1 MRRALFV
8 VFAGMGATA
17 ALVPAV
23 LPLLGASVGSPVVAA
38 APTLFAG
45 LLVGV
50 LAAPLLAGRL
60 PIGSVLRVA
69 ALVQGVGLGVLAVA
83 PSEWLVFVAAG
94 IAGLGFGLAEASGT
108 AFAREVAGGGVARLL
123 TLLTATVAI
132 VAAVSPLLVVL
143 AGAGL
148 FRWVLVAAAAAHLV
162 AAVLVRPRHPVRE
175 AESGVRARTRAR
187 VILVGVA
194 LFAYVGIESTL
205 SGLSSSTVQSSL
217 GTSAA
222 LAAVGTSA
230 FWLLMTAGRLAGT
243 AVLQAGA
250 RPWALA
256 AAAITAIA
264 VLLFVAAAVAA
275 DSPAVGLG
283 LEAAAVFACGPCY
296 ALLIG
301 AAAEWMSVGSTSQVA
316 ALIAVGAVG
325 GTVIPATVIA
335 AGGLRDAA
343 WIPAA
348 AGLVA
353 VLCIGATRVR
363 A

>member
-1 MRRALFV
+1 MRRALVV

-23 LPLLGASVGSPVVAA
+23 LPLLGASVGSSVVAA
-38 APTLFAG
+38 APTLFGG

-50 LAAPLLAGRL
+50 LGAPLLARWL
-60 PIGSVLRVA
+60 AIGSVLRVA
-69 ALVQGVGLGVLAVA
+69 AVVQGVGLGVLAVA
-83 PSEWLVFVAAG
+83 ASEWVVFVAAG
-94 IAGLGFGLAEASGT
+94 IAGVGFGLAEASGT
-108 AFAREVAGGGVARLL
+108 AFAREVAGDGVARLL
-123 TLLTATVAI
+123 ALLTATVAV

-148 FRWVLVAAAAAHLV
+148 FRWVLAAAAAAHLV
-162 AAVLVRPRHPVRE
+162 AAVLVRAGHPE
-175 AESGVRARTRAR
+175 RADAVERTRARGR

-205 SGLSSSTVQSSL
+205 SGLSSSTVQVSL

-230 FWLLMTAGRLAGT
+230 FWLLMTVGRLAGS
-243 AVLQAGA
+243 AVLRAGA

-256 AAAITAIA
+256 ATAIAVIA
-264 VLLFVAAAVAA
+264 VLLFVAAGVTAA
-275 DSPAVGLG
+275 SPALALG

-301 AAAEWMSVGSTSQVA
+301 AAAEWMTVGSTSQVS

-348 AGLVA
+348 AGLLA